1 MTRWKRISAA
11 LLLILLC
18 VLLAPVAQAGQT
30 SENTALPETG
40 LQDQA
45 ERFGLADVEQAG
57 EAYTGPVSLTEG
69 LDIGE
74 ILRHL
79 GQQGKEALGEV
90 AKSALR
96 SCVLLLTVCL
106 LCSLAENLITAAG
119 GDPLGSATL
128 AASLAITGIA
138 VGDVHRLLSLG
149 EEAIHRMESLGDVL
163 LPAVAMAVAAGG
175 SPAAA
180 AARHSITLLFSDV
193 LIKLISGFFIPL
205 CYAFVAAS
213 FGWAALGNDGL
224 QRLGRLI
231 KWLIGTLL
239 SLFLLAFAAYL
250 NLTGVISGGADA
262 AAVKAAKFTISNLVP
277 VVGGIIADTAET
289 LLAGASVLRNA
300 VGVFGM
306 LAVAGICLLPF
317 LHLGL
322 HYLFYKL
329 TAALAATVTGEGR
342 VTGLIEALGSAFGL
356 LLAMT
361 GACGMLLIV
370 ALVSAVSMF

>member
-1 MTRWKRISAA
+1 MPAA
-11 LLLILLC
+11 L
-18 VLLAPVAQAGQT
+18 
-30 SENTALPETG
+30 SPETG
-40 LQDQA
+40 LQRQA
-45 ERFGLADVEQAG
+45 EHFGFSDVEQAG
-57 EAYTGPVSLTEG
+57 EAYTGPVSLTDG
-69 LDIGE
+69 LDVGA

-79 GQQGKEALGEV
+79 GEQGRAALGEV
-90 AKSALR
+90 IKSTVR
-96 SCVLLLTVCL
+96 SCVLLLTVAL
-106 LCSLAENLITAAG
+106 LCSLAENLVTTTG
-119 GDPLGSATL
+119 SDPLRVSTL
-128 AASLAITGIA
+128 AASLAITTIA
-138 VGDVHRLLSLG
+138 VGDVHKLLSLG
-149 EEAIHRMESLGDVL
+149 EEAIHRMETLADVL
-163 LPAVAMAVAAGG
+163 LPAVAMSAAAGG

-193 LIKLISGFFIPL
+193 LIKLISGFFLPL
-205 CYAFVAAS
+205 CYTFVAAS

-224 QRLGRLI
+224 RRLGGLL

-277 VVGGIIADTAET
+277 VVGGVIADTAET

-317 LHLGL
+317 LHLGM
-322 HYLFYKL
+322 HYLLYKL
-329 TAALAATVTGEGR
+329 TAALAATITGDDR
-342 VTGLIEALGSAFGL
+342 ITGLIEALGSAFGL

-361 GACGMLLIV
+361 ASCGMLLIV
-370 ALVSAVSMF
+370 SLVSAVAMF

>member
-1 MTRWKRISAA
+1 M
-11 LLLILLC
+11 
-18 VLLAPVAQAGQT
+18 
-30 SENTALPETG
+30 
-40 LQDQA
+40 
-45 ERFGLADVEQAG
+45 EQAG

-79 GQQGKEALGEV
+79 GEQGRAALGEV
-90 AKSALR
+90 VKSTVR
-96 SCVLLLTVCL
+96 SCVLLLTVAL
-106 LCSLAENLITAAG
+106 LCSLAENLVTATG
-119 GDPLGSATL
+119 GDPLRVSTL
-128 AASLAITGIA
+128 AASLAITAIA
-138 VGDVHRLLSLG
+138 VGDVHKLLSLG
-149 EEAIHRMESLGDVL
+149 EEAIQRMETLGDVL
-163 LPAVAMAVAAGG
+163 LPAVAMAAAAGG

-193 LIKLISGFFIPL
+193 LIKLISGFFVPL

-224 QRLGRLI
+224 RRLGGLL

-277 VVGGIIADTAET
+277 VVGGVIADTAET

-306 LAVAGICLLPF
+306 LAVGGICLLPF
-317 LHLGL
+317 LHLGM
-322 HYLFYKL
+322 HYLLYKL
-329 TAALAATVTGEGR
+329 TAALAATITGDDR
-342 VTGLIEALGSAFGL
+342 ITGLIEALGSAFGL

-361 GACGMLLIV
+361 AACGMLLVV
-370 ALVSAVSMF
+370 ALVSAVAMF